1 MNARAPLFGST
12 FFKAPNPTRQAG
24 RGGSCASLK
33 SNVRVVESINAD
45 TSQHIWA
52 PIGGQR
58 GHARLSAGG
67 WASSRFHVTP
77 SNSSLVPW
85 LAFLGGPIG
94 RPCTLATWLAMDR
107 FDGRHR
113 HGPVTRF
120 ELPTTGGGG
129 LPAPTML
136 RLVCMAQHST
146 LNTRTHTNHHTH
158 HIHRGLRAPTGWP
171 AASVTPWRSV
181 MPPGPLGSAL
191 GQRPPPCPNHHDDPQ
206 GWWRQSRQSRRQGT
220 YCHCPHRLPRIEL
233 NRAD

>member
-1 MNARAPLFGST
+1 MPTHHNTFGHRLGANGATPASPPRPGVVPISCHTVKFIPGSMAGLFGR
-12 FFKAPNPTRQAG
+12 PHRPP
-24 RGGSCASLK
+24 
-33 SNVRVVESINAD
+33 V
-45 TSQHIWA
+45 
-52 PIGGQR
+52 
-58 GHARLSAGG
+58 HARHMAGHG
-67 WASSRFHVTP
+67 SIRWASEAWPGDTIRAAH
-77 SNSSLVPW
+77 
-85 LAFLGGPIG
+85 
-94 RPCTLATWLAMDR
+94 
-107 FDGRHR
+107 H
-113 HGPVTRF
+113 
-120 ELPTTGGGG
+120 GGGG

-181 MPPGPLGSAL
+181 MPPGPRGSAL